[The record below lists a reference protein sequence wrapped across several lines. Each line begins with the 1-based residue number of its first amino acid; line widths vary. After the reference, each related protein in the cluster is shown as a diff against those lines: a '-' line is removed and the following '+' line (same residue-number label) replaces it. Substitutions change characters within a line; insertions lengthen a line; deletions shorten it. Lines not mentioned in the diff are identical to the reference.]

1 MKEEAAIA
9 RAPRPGEPKGRLR
22 VGLLGAGRIARRFH
36 LPILASMPG
45 VDLVAVAEPLADARD
60 ACLNLAPGT
69 TSFHADY
76 AELLDAHPLDAVVIC
91 LPPALH
97 SRAAVAG
104 FARGLHVYV
113 EKPLAI
119 SAGDGRGMLD
129 AWRRAGTVG
138 MVGFNHRFHP
148 LALALKDEVARGR
161 VGDVTLVRTA
171 FAGAQRTLPAW
182 KCARESG
189 GGALL
194 DLASHQVDLVRF
206 LFDAEIVDV
215 SALTRSAQ
223 SEGDTTIAALRL
235 STGPL
240 VCLCASLAATEEDRI
255 EVHGTRGGLV
265 FDRYRSSRLH
275 RLPER
280 RDFRVAARLR
290 TSLDVA
296 GRTLLAL
303 RDALFPPRD
312 TTFALALESF
322 VAAARG
328 GGPAKPDLDDGMASL
343 AVVLAAERSARDG
356 VRAAP

>member
-1 MKEEAAIA
+1 MIA
-9 RAPRPGEPKGRLR
+9 RDVMRNEGAGRLR

-45 VDLVAVAEPLADARD
+45 VALAAIADPVAEARE
-60 ACLNLAPGT
+60 ACRALAPGAAC
-69 TSFHADY
+69 HADF
-76 AELLDAHPLDAVVIC
+76 AQLLDAQPLDAIVIC

-97 SRAAVAG
+97 AHAAVAG

-119 SAGDGRGMLD
+119 SADEGRAMLD
-129 AWRRAGTVG
+129 AWRRAGTAG

-148 LALALKDEVARGR
+148 LALALKSEVARGR
-161 VGDVTLVRTA
+161 AGDVTLVRTS
-171 FAGAQRTLPAW
+171 FSGARRALPEW
-182 KCARESG
+182 KRLRETG

-194 DLASHQVDLVRF
+194 DLAGHQVDLLRF

-215 SALTRSAQ
+215 SALSMSARSD
-223 SEGDTTIAALRL
+223 GDTAVAALRL

-240 VCLCASLAATEEDRI
+240 VSLCASLAATEEDRI
-255 EVHGTRGGLV
+255 EVHGTRGRLV

-275 RLPER
+275 RSPGH
-280 RDFRVAARLR
+280 RDFGTAARLL
-290 TSLDVA
+290 SALGVA
-296 GRTLLAL
+296 GGVPRAL

-312 TTFALALESF
+312 TTFALALRAF

-328 GGPAKPDLDDGMASL
+328 GGPTKPDLDDGMASL
-343 AVVLAAERSARDG
+343 AVVLAAERSAREG
-356 VRAAP
+356 VRVAP